1 MTAYDSVQ
9 GGNVRHVDN
18 FMNIKDI
25 FSRYAEEMKTVER
38 QLLGIFSS
46 NVFLIPMVGQHL
58 ISGGGK
64 RIRPLFLLLSAD
76 LCGYEEANRTLL
88 AAIIEAIHT
97 ASLLHDDVIDGAD
110 TRRGKPAAHA
120 VWGNQVVILVGDFL
134 YSKALKIAVDQ
145 KDQKIM
151 EALSEATTR
160 MTEGEILQLNKV
172 GDPEITK
179 EEYFDIVA
187 AKTGVLISAACRI
200 GGILAGQ
207 TEENEMALA
216 RFGMKTG
223 IAFQLCDDILDYV
236 ADQRNFGKKLGKDLE
251 EGKITMPLIYLLKN
265 ASDLEQDEIRG
276 IIKTRAENEE
286 GHRRIMA
293 LFEQYHAIE
302 ESLKIAG
309 ALVQEA
315 KSELGGF
322 PHCKGK
328 EALLAMAEYAMQR
341 KE

>member
-1 MTAYDSVQ
+1 
-9 GGNVRHVDN
+9 
-18 FMNIKDI
+18 MNIKDI
-25 FSRYAEEMKTVER
+25 FSCYAEEMKTVER

-46 NVFLIPMVGQHL
+46 NVFLIPMIGQHL

-64 RIRPLFLLLSAD
+64 RIRPLFLLLTAD
-76 LCGYEEANRTLL
+76 MCGYEETKRTLL

-145 KDQKIM
+145 KNQKIM

-179 EEYFDIVA
+179 EEYFDIVG

-200 GGILAGQ
+200 GGILAG
-207 TEENEMALA
+207 
-216 RFGMKTG
+216 
-223 IAFQLCDDILDYV
+223 
-236 ADQRNFGKKLGKDLE
+236 
-251 EGKITMPLIYLLKN
+251 
-265 ASDLEQDEIRG
+265 
-276 IIKTRAENEE
+276 
-286 GHRRIMA
+286 
-293 LFEQYHAIE
+293 
-302 ESLKIAG
+302 
-309 ALVQEA
+309 
-315 KSELGGF
+315 
-322 PHCKGK
+322 
-328 EALLAMAEYAMQR
+328 
-341 KE
+341 